1 MTWPFRSVAAR
12 LLERDVQLLQAR
24 IRDLET
30 QLGRE
35 VALTAYFRDRYER
48 IADMTLFRA
57 GETQT
62 PIHVEPAKHTKDPV
76 GLTVMRAAAA
86 VGQNVGAFKA
96 PNGTAADL
104 PGR

>member
-1 MTWPFRSVAAR
+1 MIWPFRSVETR
-12 LLERDVQLLQAR
+12 LLEREQQLLQAR
-24 IRDLET
+24 IKDLEA

-62 PIHVEPAKHTKDPV
+62 PIHVEPAKSKREAV
-76 GLTVMRAAAA
+76 GMSVMRAAAA
-86 VGQNVGAFKA
+86 VGHNVGAFKS